1 VLQQN
6 KKIKKLLT
14 IGFMIKAS
22 LKMMLKIVISE
33 EIRRIQ
39 GRKRQKLILIMSS
52 TYSKVKSRQYD
63 DNC

>member
-1 VLQQN
+1 MLQQN

>member
-1 VLQQN
+1 MLQQN

-39 GRKRQKLILIMSS
+39 ARKRQKLILIISS

>member
-1 VLQQN
+1 MLQQN
-6 KKIKKLLT
+6 KKIKKLPT

-22 LKMMLKIVISE
+22 LKKILKIVVSE

-39 GRKRQKLILIMSS
+39 ARKRQKLILIMSS

-63 DNC
+63 DDC

>member
-1 VLQQN
+1 MLQQN
-6 KKIKKLLT
+6 KKIKKLPT